1 MGNAV
6 KDLNLGWNEIQRELK
21 KFSNSSILVG
31 FQEGTKTRKEVKGQ
45 RKKEGGLSIPE
56 IAASNEFGDGK
67 IPPRPFMSTSFDENR
82 ARLMKVISSQI
93 IRIETGQRKAQFALD
108 VIGLSLV
115 TMIQTKIDQIVT
127 PPNSPLTIQLKG
139 SSKPLIDFGQMR
151 QSVRHKVIT

>member
-1 MGNAV
+1 MADVVDDKNF
-6 KDLNLGWNEIQRELK
+6 GWNEIEKEMR
-21 KFSNSSILVG
+21 KFSKSSILVG
-31 FQEGTKTRKEVKGQ
+31 FQEGTKTRKEIKGE
-45 RKKEGGLSIPE
+45 RIKEGGLSIPE

-82 ARLMKVISSQI
+82 GKIVNIVGRQI
-93 IRIETGQRKAQFALD
+93 ARIEGGSRKASFALD

-127 PPNSPLTIQLKG
+127 PPNSPVTIKLKG

-151 QSVRHKVIT
+151 QSVRHKVVT

>member
-1 MGNAV
+1 MADVVDDKNF
-6 KDLNLGWNEIQRELK
+6 GWSEIEKEMR
-21 KFSNSSILVG
+21 KFSKSSILVG
-31 FQEGTKTRKEVKGQ
+31 FQEGTKTRKEIKGE
-45 RKKEGGLSIPE
+45 RSKEGGLSIPE

-82 ARLMKVISSQI
+82 GKIVNIVGRQI
-93 IRIETGQRKAQFALD
+93 ARIEGGSRKASFALD

-127 PPNSPLTIQLKG
+127 PPNSPVTIKLKG

-151 QSVRHKVIT
+151 QSVRHKVVT